1 MSTGFIRHVDR
12 RRCFALLAGIAVVS
26 APSGTVFASAHAA
39 ATAEPRIDAARLQAT
54 LEQLSTFGRPAGG
67 SFADGVSRVA
77 YSDADVAGRAYA
89 MGLMRDAG
97 LDPHIDAAGNITG
110 TRAGSDPALKPIVIG
125 SHVDSVPGG
134 GNFDGQVGSMAAI
147 EVVRALQEHHVVTR
161 HPLEVTLWSNEEGGP
176 IGSSA
181 AVETIPAEALERLYS
196 GVRMRDGLL
205 KIGGD
210 PDHLALARRAPHS
223 LHCYLELHIEQGGV
237 LEKAGIAV
245 GVVDGIVSID
255 EYDVEVKGF
264 ANHAGTTPMG
274 ERRDALL
281 TAARVVEAVR
291 EIATRAPGRQVGTVG
306 RFQVFPNAPN
316 VIPGRVLLSVEFR
329 DLSAETIARLGA
341 ETAARLQQIAR
352 ETGTEISMVRAI
364 HDDPALADVRIQ
376 KQIEAAAA
384 TLGLTTLHLP
394 SGAGHDAQ
402 NLAKLGPMG
411 MIFIPSIGGI
421 SHSPKELSRWSDCA
435 NGADVLL
442 RTILRVDRSNLQPA
456 N

>member
-1 MSTGFIRHVDR
+1 MTIAINR
-12 RRCFALLAGIAVVS
+12 RRCVALLAGGAVGSALNGAVS
-26 APSGTVFASAHAA
+26 MGVRA
-39 ATAEPRIDAARLQAT
+39 ATAAEPRINAARLQAA
-54 LEQLSTFGRPAGG
+54 LEQLSTYGRPAGG

-77 YSDADVAGRAYA
+77 YSAADVAGRAYA
-89 MGLMRDAG
+89 MGLMREAG

-110 TRAGSDPALKPIVIG
+110 TRSGSKASLKAIAIG

-147 EVVRALQEHHVVTR
+147 EVVHTLNDHHLATR

-181 AVETIPAEALERLYS
+181 VVEAIPAEMLERRFN
-196 GVRMRDGLL
+196 GVRMRDGLV

-210 PDHLALARRAPHS
+210 PDHLARARRAPHS
-223 LHCYLELHIEQGGV
+223 LHCYLELHIEQGGI
-237 LEKAGIAV
+237 LEKAGIPI

-281 TAARVVEAVR
+281 AAAKVVEAVR
-291 EIATRAPGRQVGTVG
+291 EITTRAPGRQVGTVG
-306 RFQVFPNAPN
+306 RFEVFPNAPN
-316 VIPGRVLLSVEFR
+316 VIPGLVKLSVEFR
-329 DLSAETIARLGA
+329 DLSAGTIARLGEEA
-341 ETAARLQQIAR
+341 AARLQQIAR
-352 ETGTEISMVRAI
+352 ETGTEISMVRAL
-364 HDDPALADVRIQ
+364 HDDPALADVQIQ

-384 TLGLTTLHLP
+384 TLGLKTLHMP

-402 NLAKLGPMG
+402 NLAKLAPMG

-421 SHSPKELSRWSDCA
+421 SHSPRELSRWSDCA

-442 RTILRVDRSNLQPA
+442 RTVLRVDQNDLQPA
-456 N
+456 S